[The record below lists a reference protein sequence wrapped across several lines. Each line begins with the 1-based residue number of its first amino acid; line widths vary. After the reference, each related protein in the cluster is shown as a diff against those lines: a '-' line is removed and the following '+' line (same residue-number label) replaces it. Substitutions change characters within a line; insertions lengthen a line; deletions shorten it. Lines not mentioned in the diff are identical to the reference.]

1 MKKSNPSVYPITAGF
16 EEQLKL
22 MNIMSEHDGEI
33 FWDLPLTPG
42 PDLVPGFNKLQDVA
56 KTMHEALGEYEHGT
70 VEPEELIS
78 DEIRSLWND
87 QKKLVSDEDE
97 LFNIESAQRRQ
108 AAMTIRNVY
117 IDLLLTMGS
126 K

>member
-1 MKKSNPSVYPITAGF
+1 MNKSDPKVYPITAGF

-22 MNIMSEHDGEI
+22 IGIDIEI
-33 FWDLPLTPG
+33 DEAVGPG
-42 PDLVPGFNKLQDVA
+42 ATHEKIALITAASV
-56 KTMHEALGEYEHGT
+56 MHETLGEYEHGT
-70 VEPEELIS
+70 AEPEELIS

-87 QKKLVSDEDE
+87 QKKLASDEDE

-117 IDLLLTMGS
+117 IDLLLTMGA